1 MTLKII
7 TRNRLRDGGTVYLA
21 ADGDRSES
29 VDEGRAVSTVE
40 VSAPSVI
47 EAAEEGCGRP
57 ARKAGAPDETDAEP
71 ESTVCA
77 AYWAY

>member
-7 TRNRLRDGGTVYLA
+7 TRNRLCDGVAVYLA
-21 ADGDRSES
+21 ADGGRSES
-29 VDEGRAVSTVE
+29 VDEGRAVPTAE
-40 VSAPSVI
+40 AGAPSVI

-57 ARKAGAPDETDAEP
+57 ARKADAPGETDAEP